1 VTKVSERY
9 FENTSM
15 IYGLYKIWLQCSG
28 YQHYTKVKV

>member
-15 IYGLYKIWLQCSG
+15 IYGLYKIWL
-28 YQHYTKVKV
+28 